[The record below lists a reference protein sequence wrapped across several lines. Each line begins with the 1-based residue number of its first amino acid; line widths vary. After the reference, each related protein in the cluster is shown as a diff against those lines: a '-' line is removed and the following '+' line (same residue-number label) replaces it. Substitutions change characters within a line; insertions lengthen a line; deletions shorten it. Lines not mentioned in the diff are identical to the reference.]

1 MAVLVLLG
9 YRAANGSN
17 AGQAAWP
24 FLESDTTETTV
35 TTTPTNA
42 TPTNATPTSTTS
54 VVPARIQVE
63 FGFGTVVIDGHI
75 MCDHEDAV
83 HGDSITAVAAAVAL
97 DNVDPADG
105 GPTAFASDPAAQA
118 EIVRASVQVLGSA
131 NRFYAHCH
139 AVSAGSTAPSAGG
152 TTPLPASR

>member
-1 MAVLVLLG
+1 VAAVAVLVLLG

-35 TTTPTNA
+35 TRTPTSA
-42 TPTNATPTSTTS
+42 TPASTTS
-54 VVPARIQVE
+54 VVPARIHVD

-83 HGDSITAVAAAVAL
+83 NGDSITAVATAVAV
-97 DNVDPADG
+97 DNADPAHG

-139 AVSAGSTAPSAGG
+139 PVGAGSTAPSAGG